1 MMPGT
6 LYVVAT
12 PIGNLGD
19 LSPRAR
25 EVLSSVALVAGETQ
39 EATLRLLSAA
49 GIRGPRFVLY
59 QERNREQSAR
69 RLLEALQ
76 EGESVALVS
85 DGGTP
90 AISDPGRDL
99 VEQAHRAGIPVRAV
113 AGPSSLT
120 AALSVSGLN
129 ARRFAFEG
137 FLPRKPAERRALLRS
152 LQGDP
157 RALIFFEAPH
167 RIEESLSDLRA
178 TFPARRLSVS
188 RELTKLHEETVIDP
202 ETVRPQG
209 EFCLVVE
216 EAPEQLAPPVDPIA
230 LEGLLELE
238 LGSRVSARILELFA
252 GLSHRAAYRLIVEKR
267 EAAGEPP
274 ADMENNS

>member
-1 MMPGT
+1 MPGT

-39 EATLRLLSAA
+39 ESTLRLLSAA

-59 QERNREQSAR
+59 QERNREQSAQ
-69 RLLEALQ
+69 RLLEALEQ
-76 EGESVALVS
+76 GESVALVS

-90 AISDPGRDL
+90 AISDPGREL
-99 VEQAHRAGIPVRAV
+99 VDRAHRAGIPVRAV
-113 AGPSSLT
+113 AGPSSVT
-120 AALSVSGLN
+120 AALSVSGLKV
-129 ARRFAFEG
+129 RRFAFEG
-137 FLPRKPAERRALLRS
+137 FLPRKSSERRALLRS
-152 LQGDP
+152 LQTES
-157 RALIFFEAPH
+157 RALVFFEAPH
-167 RIEESLSDLRA
+167 RIEESLADLRA

-188 RELTKLHEETVIDP
+188 RELTKLHEETLIDP
-202 ETVRPQG
+202 DIVRAQG
-209 EFCLVVE
+209 EFCIVVE
-216 EAPEQLAPPVDPIA
+216 EAPEQVAPEVDPMA
-230 LEGLLELE
+230 LEGLLELK

-252 GLSHRAAYRLIVEKR
+252 GLSHKTAYRMIVEKR
-267 EAAGEPP
+267 EAEGDPP